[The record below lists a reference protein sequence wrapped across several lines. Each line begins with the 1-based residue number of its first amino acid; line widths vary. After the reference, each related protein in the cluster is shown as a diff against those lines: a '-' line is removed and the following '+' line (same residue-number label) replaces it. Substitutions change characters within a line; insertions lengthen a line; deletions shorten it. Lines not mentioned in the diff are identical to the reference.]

1 MFSTKNIDF
10 TVFQS
15 SNPYDIIKE
24 DIELH
29 DKYFSDKVLVLSNMS
44 HYLSK
49 NDILKIQKQL
59 SKCNISILD
68 LDFFELNN
76 SNSCMNYNYYIDND
90 FEIWKP

>member
-1 MFSTKNIDF
+1 MFK
-10 TVFQS
+10 S

-24 DIELH
+24 DIKLH
-29 DKYFSDKVLVLSNMS
+29 AKYFSDKVLVMVNMS
-44 HYLSK
+44 HYLFK

-59 SKCNISILD
+59 QKCNIRLLD

-76 SNSCMNYNYYIDND
+76 SNFYMNCSYYIDND